1 MKPRALRRGSH
12 EEISVPARILDGRA
26 MADRWRA
33 WVKAQVAAFRDRTG
47 QVPGLATV
55 LIGDHPASQSY
66 VRAKQRACA
75 EVGIR
80 TFHHHLPGEADRRTV
95 LGLLGRLADN
105 PEVHG
110 ILVQLPLPPHLDEE
124 EILGAI
130 PLEKDVDGFHPWNI
144 GRLGLKG
151 RDPYFVPCTPLGI
164 LTMLQEAQIPIAGR
178 RAVVLGRSRIV
189 GLPMAL
195 LLLRLDATVTVCHS
209 RTPHLAEVTRQAD
222 LLIVAAGRPGLVQG
236 EMVRPGAAVI
246 DVGIHRVPDPQAP
259 RGYRLVGDVVFEEV
273 VQVAGALTPV
283 PGGVGPM
290 TVAMLLVNTLK
301 AAQRQ
306 VEGSASPWPE
316 PPPAAAP
323 L

>member
-1 MKPRALRRGSH
+1 M
-12 EEISVPARILDGRA
+12 PARILDGRA
-26 MADRWRA
+26 MAARWRA
-33 WVKAQVAAFRDRTG
+33 WVKAQVAAFQARTG
-47 QVPGLATV
+47 RVPGLATV
-55 LIGDHPASQSY
+55 LIGDHPASQAY
-66 VRAKQRACA
+66 LQAKQNACA

-80 TFHHHLPGEADRRTV
+80 TFRYCLPADVDRRMV
-95 LGLLGRLADN
+95 LEQVRALAHD
-105 PEVHG
+105 PQVHG

-130 PLEKDVDGFHPWNI
+130 PLEKDVDGFHPINI

-164 LTMLQEAQIPIAGR
+164 LAMLQEAGIPIAGR

-195 LLLRLDATVTVCHS
+195 LLLRFDATVTIGHS
-209 RTPHLAEVTRQAD
+209 RTPDLAELTRAAD
-222 LLIVAAGRPGLVQG
+222 LLIVAAGRPGLVRG
-236 EMVRPGAAVI
+236 EMVRPGAVVI
-246 DVGIHRVPDPQAP
+246 DVGVNRVADPQAP
-259 RGYRLVGDVVFEEV
+259 RGYRLVGDVAFEEV
-273 VQVAGALTPV
+273 AAVAGAITPV

-306 VEGSASPWPE
+306 VEGFASPWLE
-316 PPPAAAP
+316 PLPSAHPGGA
-323 L
+323 